1 MRQEITKQLIEIL
14 ATIVILV
21 ILLTIIY
28 GACVAVRNASINST
42 KETKSQSQSPIK
54 AFELYTG
61 QHDGHLWIL
70 NRTSSYFLHH
80 PDCPCSGKSE
90 KDGNLYE

>member
-14 ATIVILV
+14 AAIVILV
-21 ILLTIIY
+21 IVSSIIY
-28 GACVAVRNASINST
+28 VAAAALLMDTIQSKNSPNKPT
-42 KETKSQSQSPIK
+42 K

-70 NRTSSYFLHH
+70 NRTSDYFLHH
-80 PDCPCSGKSE
+80 PDCTCGKAE
-90 KDGNLYE
+90 KNE

>member
-1 MRQEITKQLIEIL
+1 MSNFLYKQVIEIL
-14 ATIVILV
+14 ATLVILV
-21 ILLTIIY
+21 ILLCIL
-28 GACVAVRNASINST
+28 AVPALAIINSIINKNKKT
-42 KETKSQSQSPIK
+42 EVPTK

-80 PDCPCSGKSE
+80 PDCTCGKVE
-90 KDGNLYE
+90 KDE